1 MGFLGFGEKKS
12 GGLDPK
18 DVADMLHA
26 VMEADRSVYAKMV
39 VQRLTLQDK
48 VITASEHFADE
59 KALLRGG
66 ATWQNAL
73 FYRGLSRHRG
83 GGGLREMPQRP

>member
-39 VQRLTLQDK
+39 VQRLE
-48 VITASEHFADE
+48 VA
-59 KALLRGG
+59 
-66 ATWQNAL
+66 
-73 FYRGLSRHRG
+73 
-83 GGGLREMPQRP
+83 PQFRTVG